1 VIVFLSSPWRTA
13 ALTVAVLVIA
23 VWVID
28 GHHLPHLHLPTGVLS
43 VLAAP
48 LLAALM
54 FIVATAEAER
64 LANRRRAG
72 GERR

>member
-13 ALTVAVLVIA
+13 ALTVAVLVA
-23 VWVID
+23 LVWVID
-28 GHHLPHLHLPTGVLS
+28 GHHLPHLPPGLLHT
-43 VLAAP
+43 LAAP

-54 FIVATAEAER
+54 FIVATTETER
-64 LANRRRAG
+64 LANRRAG